1 MPILEVQ
8 LLELPL
14 WETKNSIKYLYYIGK
29 SAIMLQIYNTLSRK
43 KEVFKPITSNKVGLY
58 VCGITIYDRCH
69 IGHAR
74 TYVAF
79 DIIARYLKYLGYD
92 LTHVRNIT
100 DVDDKIIKRAQE
112 NGESCE
118 ALTLRMT
125 EQMYKDFDDLNIM
138 RPDIAPTV
146 TGHMDE
152 IIALVE
158 RLIERKHAYVASNGD
173 VMFEV
178 STYKDYGKLSLQN
191 LDMLQAGSRVDVDEA
206 KRSPLDFVLWK
217 MAKPNEPS
225 WDSPWGK
232 GRPGWHIECSA
243 MNSKHLGE
251 HFDIHG
257 GGSDLQFPHHEN
269 EIAQSCCAFDTPYVN
284 YWMHGGMVQIN
295 KEKMSK
301 SLNNFFT
308 LRSVLD
314 EYDAESVRFFLTSS
328 HYRSQLNYSQE
339 NLAQA
344 RASLERL
351 YTALR
356 DVTPIKV
363 ELKGNAFVKRFE
375 AAMDDDFNCPEAM
388 PVLFELAK
396 EINRIKASD
405 SEEAGKLAFILI
417 SLGEVLGI
425 AQNSPEDFLQGN
437 NADSDE
443 VAEIEALIKQRNDAR
458 ANKNWA
464 MADDA
469 RDKLAALNIIL
480 EDSAGGTTWRKG

>member
-1 MPILEVQ
+1 
-8 LLELPL
+8 
-14 WETKNSIKYLYYIGK
+14 
-29 SAIMLQIYNTLSRK
+29 MLQIYNTLSRK
-43 KEVFKPITSNKVGLY
+43 KEVFKPITEGKVGLY
-58 VCGITIYDRCH
+58 VCGITIYDHAH

-79 DIIARYLKYLGYD
+79 DIVARYFKHLGYD

-112 NGESCE
+112 NNETCES
-118 ALTLRMT
+118 LTTRMT

-146 TGHMDE
+146 TGHMPE
-152 IIALVE
+152 IIALIE
-158 RLIERKHAYVASNGD
+158 RLIEKNHAYVAKNGD
-173 VMFEV
+173 VMFDI
-178 STYKDYGKLSLQN
+178 SSYDNYGKLSMQN
-191 LDMLQAGSRVDVDEA
+191 LDMLQAGSRVDVDDA
-206 KRSPLDFVLWK
+206 KKSPLDFVLWK
-217 MAKPNEPS
+217 MAKPEEPS
-225 WDSPWGK
+225 WSSPWGE

-243 MNSKHLGE
+243 MNSKHLGT
-251 HFDIHG
+251 HFDVHG

-284 YWMHGGMVQIN
+284 YWMHGGMVQVN

-308 LRSVLD
+308 LRSVLE

-344 RASLERL
+344 RSSLERI

-356 DVTPIKV
+356 DVTPV
-363 ELKGNAFVKRFE
+363 EVSLAGNEYVERFE
-375 AAMDDDFNCPEAM
+375 KAMNDDFNCPEAM

-396 EINRIKASD
+396 EINRLKVSEQAEDREKA
-405 SEEAGKLAFILI
+405 GQLAYLLV
-417 SLGEVLGI
+417 SLGAILGV
-425 AQNSPEDFLQGN
+425 AQNQPEDFLQGGGD
-437 NADSDE
+437 ADE
-443 VAEIEALIKQRNDAR
+443 AQVIEALIEQRNQAR
-458 ANKNWA
+458 ANKDWA

-469 RDKLAALNIIL
+469 RDKLKAMNVVL
-480 EDSAGGTTWRKG
+480 EDSAGKTTWRKG

>member
-1 MPILEVQ
+1 
-8 LLELPL
+8 
-14 WETKNSIKYLYYIGK
+14 
-29 SAIMLQIYNTLSRK
+29 MLQIYNTLSRK

-363 ELKGNAFVKRFE
+363 ELKGNEFVKRFE